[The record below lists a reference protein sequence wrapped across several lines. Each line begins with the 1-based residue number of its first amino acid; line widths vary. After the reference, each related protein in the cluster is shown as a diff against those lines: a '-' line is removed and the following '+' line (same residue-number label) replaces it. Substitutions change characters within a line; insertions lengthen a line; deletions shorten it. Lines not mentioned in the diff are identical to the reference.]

1 MLGGTPRGT
10 PIWVNREYLEAEL
23 RIVVGAIEPHQFVG
37 FSSGVKSAAIGLG
50 GYATAVHN
58 HSMMTHPL
66 AETGRYDDNIRGA
79 S

>member
-1 MLGGTPRGT
+1 
-10 PIWVNREYLEAEL
+10 
-23 RIVVGAIEPHQFVG
+23 VVGAIEPHQFVG